1 MTQERV
7 LEYLMEHG
15 EKINAEIKIPGLT
28 AKRVSG
34 IIANLMNLKLLERR
48 QTTHNSK
55 LVWCYSVTNSAPLEP
70 DYAYILRNLPRKP
83 NERHGEPSTA
93 LHIRWD

>member
-7 LEYLMEHG
+7 LEYLTEYG

-34 IIANLMNLKLLERR
+34 IIAKLMNLKLLERR

-55 LVWCYSVTNSAPLEP
+55 IVWCYRVANAGPIEP
-70 DYAYILRNLPRKP
+70 EYSFILRNLPR
-83 NERHGEPSTA
+83 
-93 LHIRWD
+93 HINDGLS